1 MSTYF
6 LGEGSVMTTA
16 RGMFDGFEAYRTPAD
31 LDYRS
36 VLQHGLVVLDTNV
49 LLDLYRMNG
58 RVREDMLTVLKTI
71 SERLWTPHQVLVEF
85 WRNRQSEELITYH
98 DKKAATAAEVL
109 KSSINRSRSALDEW
123 ARNVHIGDNT
133 DIVSPMYEKLDRAEK
148 LYQEI
153 EERLERQASKD
164 RVPGIRNTHTDPVI
178 TVLEQLLDQRVGAPY
193 SPQRHAQEV
202 QRAKERADQQIPPG
216 YKDFEGGKKE
226 DEEAAGDYLVWRQLM
241 DAAQSD
247 GKDVLFVTR
256 DLKEDWWRKASAKAV
271 RLPRVELVNE
281 LRDLTGLRLFMVEPS
296 TLMQQVSMVFQ
307 LEQQV
312 DRNSVDA
319 LRHLEAVEADA
330 DELRHAA
337 TRSRYRLAKVPGGRS
352 NDYVETLWLMAQ
364 LVEENPQLKTC
375 LEKFMGFFTS
385 VTLEPEARK
394 RLMNL
399 VSLGLSVVQGGKI
412 LLTAYGRKFVE
423 NRDAQLL
430 RRLFMERILGAQE
443 VRQMLDEGA
452 SVAEVKH
459 LLDEQPD
466 LDLSAT
472 QSELLLRWMGKLDLL
487 ST

>member
-1 MSTYF
+1 
-6 LGEGSVMTTA
+6 MTA
-16 RGMFDGFEAYRTPAD
+16 PQGMFDGFEAYRTPAD
-31 LDYRS
+31 RDYQR
-36 VLQHGLVVLDTNV
+36 VLRHGLVVLDTNV

-71 SERLWTPHQVLVEF
+71 AERLWAPHQVLVEF

-98 DKKAATAAEVL
+98 DKKASTAAEIL

-133 DIVSPMYEKLDRAEK
+133 DIVSPMYEKLDGAEK
-148 LYQEI
+148 LYQDI
-153 EERLERQASKD
+153 EERLERQAAKD

-178 TVLEQLLDQRVGAPY
+178 NALEQLLDQRVGVPY

-216 YKDFEGGKKE
+216 YKDFESGKKE
-226 DEEAAGDYLVWRQLM
+226 DEEAAGDYLVWRQIM
-241 DAAQSD
+241 DAAQSHE
-247 GKDVLFVTR
+247 KDILFVTR
-256 DLKEDWWRKASAKAV
+256 DLKEDWWRKASTKAV
-271 RLPRVELVNE
+271 RLPRIELVNE

-296 TLMQQVSMVFQ
+296 TLMQQVSNVFQ
-307 LEQQV
+307 LEKQV

-330 DELRHAA
+330 DALRHAA
-337 TRSRYRLAKVPGGRS
+337 TRSRFRLAKVPGGRS

-364 LVEENPQLKTC
+364 LVEENPHLKTC
-375 LEKFMGFFTS
+375 LKKFMEFFTS

-399 VSLGLSVVQGGKI
+399 VSLGLSVVRGEQI
-412 LLTAYGRKFVE
+412 LLTSHGRKFVE
-423 NRDAQLL
+423 SRDAQLL
-430 RRLFMERILGAQE
+430 RRLFMDRILGAQE
-443 VRQMLDEGA
+443 ARQMLAEGA
-452 SVAEVKH
+452 SVAEVKQ

-466 LDLSAT
+466 LDLSVT

-487 ST
+487 PA